1 MKITLNQVLELSETR
16 KADRQKIAQMVSDI
30 CSEYKIDH
38 SWTREG
44 FVEGY
49 PKAHVIQIDAGEGLK
64 VSVEIDGDSVQP
76 NTWVLAW
83 HIGFNSD
90 ARLAD
95 SFGDINKFHF
105 QKCTEVARSTFGLI
119 DHLRSKFELIAE
131 GKAFDEERKA
141 ASIKELGTATERA
154 ARFAEWRKMMLEE
167 KGNV

>member
-1 MKITLNQVLELSETR
+1 MKITLNQILELSETR
-16 KADRQKIAQMVSDI
+16 KPDRQKIAQLVSEL

-119 DHLRSKFELIAE
+119 DHLRSKFELIAD
-131 GKAFDEERKA
+131 GKAFDEKRKA
-141 ASIKELGTATERA
+141 EAIKENGTAAERS
-154 ARFAEWRKMMLEE
+154 ARFAKWWKEE
-167 KGNV
+167 LKEIVNA